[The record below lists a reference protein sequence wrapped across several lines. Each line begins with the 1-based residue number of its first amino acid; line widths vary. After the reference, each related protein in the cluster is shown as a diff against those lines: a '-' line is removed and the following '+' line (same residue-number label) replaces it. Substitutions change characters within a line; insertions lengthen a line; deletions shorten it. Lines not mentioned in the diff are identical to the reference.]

1 MRCDLLENISDATE
15 YNAPGFLQYRHK
27 RTVRRRLL
35 PRKPSDGTLVQ
46 NCHFY
51 ESSHGAD
58 GVLTMIP
65 ELSSP
70 TPEAVPFYHPQV
82 AGLAFR
88 YFSSSNDSDG
98 TMQID
103 YLPLEDVQLSTIP
116 PGQPFWPPTSRTYR
130 TALQLLSL
138 IAKHGKARASSA
150 DYVKRIHHDKIVPR
164 EMYQDLYTE
173 IKPKYVWILKEWK
186 ESTDPLKHLFEV
198 SVFGFWFRFGG
209 DS

>member
-1 MRCDLLENISDATE
+1 MRCDLIENTFDATKYATPSFLE
-15 YNAPGFLQYRHK
+15 YKHT

-35 PRKPSDGTLVQ
+35 PRKPSDGTLAQ

-51 ESSHGAD
+51 ESLHGAD
-58 GVLTMIP
+58 GMLIMIP
-65 ELSSP
+65 ELSSR

-82 AGLAFR
+82 AGLAFL
-88 YFSSSNDSDG
+88 YFSSSNGSDG
-98 TMQID
+98 TLQID
-103 YLPLEDVQLSTIP
+103 YLPLEDVELGAIL
-116 PGQPFWPPTSRTYR
+116 PGQPYWPSTSRTYR

-173 IKPKYVWILKEWK
+173 IKPKYIWILKEWK

-198 SVFGFWFRFGG
+198 RVFRIPLPF
-209 DS
+209 